1 MSKQNSGL
9 TAESVPVLK
18 RRGHRILRVPGS
30 KSLTSR
36 AIMLGALG
44 AGRTVLRD
52 PLRSD
57 DTRLLSEALAT
68 LGVGVA
74 WSSDKLVLHGVD
86 GRPSQGGLVNTG
98 AGGTPARFMIAAG
111 CLAAEQ
117 VTVDG
122 NPRMRQRP
130 VGELLEML
138 VALGATVEGDHL
150 PVTVSGA
157 MSGGTLEIPVTK
169 SSQFIS
175 ALLLIAPFLEGGL
188 TLRCGIPI
196 TSESY
201 VDLTLEMLRTFGVTV
216 RDESTETHRSISVE
230 QTRVTHRELDIEPD
244 ASSAVYFAAVS
255 ALHEGLSVTLDGL
268 HLNSHQPDI
277 EAIRIL
283 GQVGAELTE
292 SEAGLRVTGTGT
304 IRGFGDLDASRF
316 PDAALCLASVA
327 AVADG
332 PSRIYGLETLPL
344 KESDRIEV
352 MARSLAKAGCG
363 VAAGKSDLRIT
374 PIKTGGG
381 PTAIDPMGDHRIAM
395 AMAVLGTKRPGISIV
410 DPACVS
416 KSYPDF
422 WIDLR
427 KVYEGKDT
435 P

>member
-57 DTRLLSEALAT
+57 DTRLLSDALAT

-138 VALGATVEGDHL
+138 VALGATVEGDQL

-175 ALLLIAPFLEGGL
+175 ALLLIAPFLEGGV

-201 VDLTLEMLRTFGVTV
+201 VELTLEMLRTFGV
-216 RDESTETHRSISVE
+216 
-230 QTRVTHRELDIEPD
+230 
-244 ASSAVYFAAVS
+244 
-255 ALHEGLSVTLDGL
+255 
-268 HLNSHQPDI
+268 
-277 EAIRIL
+277 
-283 GQVGAELTE
+283 
-292 SEAGLRVTGTGT
+292 
-304 IRGFGDLDASRF
+304 
-316 PDAALCLASVA
+316 
-327 AVADG
+327 
-332 PSRIYGLETLPL
+332 
-344 KESDRIEV
+344 
-352 MARSLAKAGCG
+352 
-363 VAAGKSDLRIT
+363 
-374 PIKTGGG
+374 
-381 PTAIDPMGDHRIAM
+381 
-395 AMAVLGTKRPGISIV
+395 
-410 DPACVS
+410 
-416 KSYPDF
+416 
-422 WIDLR
+422 
-427 KVYEGKDT
+427 
-435 P
+435 